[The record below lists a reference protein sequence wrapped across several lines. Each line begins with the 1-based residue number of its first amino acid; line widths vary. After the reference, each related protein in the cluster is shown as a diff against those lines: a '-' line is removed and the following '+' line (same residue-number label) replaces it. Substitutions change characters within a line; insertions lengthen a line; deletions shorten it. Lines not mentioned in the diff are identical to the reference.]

1 MIKKYFGEVSPQ
13 RFFELAIEEA
23 QEIAV
28 KQGIEASPKYIV
40 DYVLN
45 EHDYYLNHNKTMFC
59 LDKIGGGTIYT
70 NFEYLDNLESE
81 LDTTLEEICFNI
93 EREMFIEKEYKKV
106 VRQSETMVSVT
117 YDETEDGFG
126 VNTYHQDVIAHYDKD
141 DNIVFIEPFIDRV
154 DGRQY
159 YNREYVD
166 GYIISIN

>member
-23 QEIAV
+23 QEIAK
-28 KQGIEASPKYIV
+28 KQGVDASPQYIV
-40 DYVLN
+40 DYVIN
-45 EHDYYLNHNKTMFC
+45 KHDYYHSYNGVMIC
-59 LDKIGGGTIYT
+59 LDKMDGGTFYT
-70 NFEYLDNLESE
+70 NNDYLVSLESE

-117 YDETEDGFG
+117 YDESDEGFG
-126 VNTYHQDVIAHYDKD
+126 VNTYHQDVIAHYDKN
-141 DNIVFIEPFIDRV
+141 DNIIFIEPFIDRV

-166 GYIISIN
+166 GYTISIN